1 MQLRI
6 EQVRVLEPTTESAS
20 VTSPVTEPRSKGP
33 SVSER
38 RTASARRTAART
50 IALASSGVLLALA
63 LPATAATAAP
73 GTACD
78 VRDNNTYAK
87 LLECVTLEGVR
98 EHQAAFQAISDES
111 TDPVYPKS
119 RAAGTDGYA
128 DSVAYVKGLL
138 EDAGYTVTLD
148 PVQFRFSFPPLLR
161 QTAPVQG
168 DYQTLAFS
176 GSGSGRV
183 EGGVIPVDLSIADP
197 AASTSG
203 CEAGDF
209 AALDFSGP
217 NDIALLQRGT
227 CTFGLKAVNA
237 QAAGAEAVVIM
248 NQGNGADRSGPYTG
262 NGATLDLGGTQPAVY
277 TIPSISSSFADGQ
290 KLTAAGSRAIVD
302 SRFETRTDY
311 NVIAEKTGAND
322 ANVVM
327 AGAHLDSVPAGPG
340 INDNGSGSAALLETA
355 LLMAKS
361 DHQNTIRFGWW
372 AAEELGLLGSRD
384 YVAGLSAAERDRIAL
399 YMNYD
404 MVGSSNGYLG
414 VYDADTSTFP
424 APAGVPIPDGS
435 EAIEDL
441 YESYYTSVGQP
452 YDDSEYSGR
461 SDYQAFIQNGIP
473 SGGLFT
479 GAEVRKTPL
488 QAETWGG
495 TADASFDPCYHQAC
509 DTYANN
515 NDKFLEVNSDLIA
528 FAMLTFAQSTESVN
542 GVPGAPVDGKAF
554 PLPAPAGE
562 EGTFKTNAGGGG
574 LAHDHDHD
582 HVGEPS

>member
-1 MQLRI
+1 MQLRF

-20 VTSPVTEPRSKGP
+20 VTSPVTGPRPKGP

-38 RTASARRTAART
+38 RTASARRTASRA

-73 GTACD
+73 GKACD

-98 EHQAAFQAISDES
+98 EHQAAFQAIAEDSRDE
-111 TDPVYPKS
+111 TYPGT
-119 RAAGTDGYA
+119 RAAGTEGYA
-128 DSVAYVKGLL
+128 DSVAYVQGLL

-148 PVQFRFSFPPLLR
+148 PVPFRFSYPPLL
-161 QTAPVQG
+161 QQLTPTQG
-168 DYQTLAFS
+168 TYTTLAFS

-183 EGGVIPVDLSIADP
+183 EGGVIPVDLSLTDP
-197 AASTSG
+197 VASTSG
-203 CEAGDF
+203 CEDSDYAG
-209 AALDFSGP
+209 LDFSGP
-217 NDIALLQRGT
+217 NDIALLQRGV
-227 CTFGLKAVNA
+227 CTFGFKAVKA
-237 QAAGAEAVVIM
+237 ESFGAEAVVIM
-248 NQGNGADRSGPYTG
+248 NQGNTPDRSGPYTG
-262 NGATLDLGGTQPAVY
+262 NGASLDTGSTQPAIY
-277 TIPSISSSFADGQ
+277 SIPSISSSFADGQ
-290 KLTAAGSRAIVD
+290 KLAAPGSRAIVD

-311 NVIAEKTGAND
+311 NVIAEKAGAND
-322 ANVVM
+322 GNVVM

-372 AAEELGLLGSRD
+372 AAEELGLLGSRE
-384 YVAGLSAAERDRIAL
+384 YVTGLSQGEKDRIAL

-404 MVGSSNGYLG
+404 MVGSPNGYLG

-441 YESYYTSVGQP
+441 YESYYTAVGQP

-488 QAETWGG
+488 QAKTWGG
-495 TADASFDPCYHQAC
+495 TADTSFDPCYHQAC
-509 DTYANN
+509 DTYNNN
-515 NDKFLEVNSDLIA
+515 NDEFLEVNSDLIA

-542 GVPGAPVDGKAF
+542 GVPGSPVDGKAF

-562 EGTFKTNAGGGG
+562 EGTFRTNAGGGG

>member
-1 MQLRI
+1 MR
-6 EQVRVLEPTTESAS
+6 TTG
-20 VTSPVTEPRSKGP
+20 T
-33 SVSER
+33 
-38 RTASARRTAART
+38 SARVAA
-50 IALASSGVLLALA
+50 AAAGGLVLALA
-63 LPATAATAAP
+63 LPATAGAAP
-73 GTACD
+73 SKSCD
-78 VRDNNTYAK
+78 TRDNNTYAK

-98 EHQAAFQAISDES
+98 EHQAAFQAIADNS
-111 TDPVYPKS
+111 TDPVYPDS

-128 DSVAYVKGLL
+128 DSVAYVQGLL

-148 PVQFRFSFPPLLR
+148 PMQFRFSYPPLLR
-161 QTAPVQG
+161 QTALVQG

-183 EGGVIPVDLSIADP
+183 EGPVIPVDLSIANP

-203 CEAGDF
+203 CDDSDYDG
-209 AALDFSGP
+209 LDFSGP
-217 NDIALLQRGT
+217 NDIALLQRGV
-227 CTFGLKAVNA
+227 CTFGFKAVKA
-237 QAAGAEAVVIM
+237 QKYGAEAVIIM
-248 NQGNGADRSGPYTG
+248 NQGNGAARSGPYTG
-262 NGATLDLGGTQPAVY
+262 NGGTLDLGGTQPAVY
-277 TIPSISSSFADGQ
+277 SIPSVSSSFADGQ
-290 KLTAAGSRAIVD
+290 KLAAAGSRAIVD

-311 NVIAEKTGAND
+311 NVIAEKTGVND

-327 AGAHLDSVPAGPG
+327 AGAHLDSVPSGPG

-355 LLMAKS
+355 LLMAES

-384 YVAGLSAAERDRIAL
+384 YVAGLSAVEKERIAL

-404 MVGSSNGYLG
+404 MVGSPNGYLG

-424 APAGVPIPDGS
+424 APAGVAIPAGS
-435 EAIEDL
+435 EAIEDV
-441 YESYYTSVGQP
+441 YESYYTKVGQP

-479 GAEVRKTPL
+479 GAEVVKTPL
-488 QAETWGG
+488 QALTWGG
-495 TADASFDPCYHQAC
+495 TAGRSFDPCYHQAC
-509 DTYANN
+509 DTYENN
-515 NDKFLEVNSDLIA
+515 NDEFLEVNSDLIA

-542 GVPGAPVDGKAF
+542 GVPGAPVAGKAF

-562 EGTFKTNAGGGG
+562 EGTFKTGAGGGG